1 VVCECAID
9 RVGPCVLRVWGSS
22 CVVGGIYEYLGLW
35 VQRVFVCFPLCVLV
49 CPLCK
54 LACASLRV
62 FDCVPVCRG
71 VSVKVCV
78 PPCVCCTCVR
88 VCSVR
93 LCLPWVNASSRC
105 SFPLALSD
113 YLLVGFRVCA
123 AVRLRGWWVV

>member
-78 PPCVCCTCVR
+78 PPCVCSCVCFFVGVVD
-88 VCSVR
+88 VCLLLFSVVLLFWTSAIWSVR
-93 LCLPWVNASSRC
+93 AGVL
-105 SFPLALSD
+105 
-113 YLLVGFRVCA
+113 
-123 AVRLRGWWVV
+123 